1 MRKIQAS
8 TDSRDEIFRTPSVCR
23 RRRRMR
29 PSEAFDSEATGC
41 LNPKKRI
48 NPMDRQTELTIVR
61 RAFAKQIL
69 AAAQVTA
76 PQIEAAFAAV
86 RREEFLGP
94 GPWHIF
100 RLPSLYVATPEADP
114 VLLYVD
120 QVVGLIPERGINNGQ
135 PSLHALLLAAAQIKE
150 GEHVVHVGPG
160 AGYYTAIMAH
170 LAGPTGRVT
179 AIEYD
184 PGLAARA
191 RENLSN
197 YATVR
202 VLEGNGATVP
212 FDPADVIY
220 VNAGV
225 THPADTWLD
234 GLSDGGRLILPLTT
248 DANIRSITAGNFDPM
263 KAMRSG
269 AFFRIKRQ
277 GAQFEARGLLPTAI
291 IPAEGA
297 RDKTAETALVAAFD
311 KGGWNAVTRL
321 VRGEEV
327 TRARCWLRGRGW
339 CLAFD

>member
-1 MRKIQAS
+1 
-8 TDSRDEIFRTPSVCR
+8 
-23 RRRRMR
+23 MR
-29 PSEAFDSEATGC
+29 PGEAFDSEATRC

-48 NPMDRQTELTIVR
+48 NPMDRQTELAIVR

-69 AAAQVTA
+69 AAAQVNA

-184 PGLAARA
+184 SGLAARA
-191 RENLSN
+191 RENLSS

-202 VLEGNGATVP
+202 VLEGNGATMP

-234 GLSDGGRLILPLTT
+234 GLSDDGRLILPLTT

-269 AFFRIKRQ
+269 AFFRIKRR

-297 RDKTAETALVAAFD
+297 RDKIAETALVAAFD

-321 VRGEEV
+321 VRGEGV
-327 TRARCWLRGRGW
+327 TQARCWLRGPGW

>member
-1 MRKIQAS
+1 
-8 TDSRDEIFRTPSVCR
+8 
-23 RRRRMR
+23 
-29 PSEAFDSEATGC
+29 
-41 LNPKKRI
+41 
-48 NPMDRQTELTIVR
+48 MDRQTELAIVR
-61 RAFAKQIL
+61 RAFSKQIL
-69 AAAQVTA
+69 AAAQVNDRR
-76 PQIEAAFAAV
+76 IEAAFAAV
-86 RREEFLGP
+86 RREDFLGP

-100 RLPSLYVATPEADP
+100 RLSNLYVPTPEADP

-150 GEHVVHVGPG
+150 GAHVVHVGPG

-191 RENLSN
+191 HDNLSSN
-197 YATVR
+197 SNVR
-202 VLEGNGATVP
+202 VIEGNGATMP

-248 DANIRSITAGNFDPM
+248 DANVRSITAGDFDPM
-263 KAMRSG
+263 KVMRSG
-269 AFFRIKRQ
+269 TFFRIQRR
-277 GAQFEARGLLPTAI
+277 GAEFEACGLLPTAI
-291 IPAEGA
+291 IPAEGV
-297 RDKTAETALVAAFD
+297 RDKSAEMALAAAFD

-321 VRGEEV
+321 VRGEAVPEE
-327 TRARCWLRGRGW
+327 RCWLRGRGW
-339 CLAFD
+339 CLTFD